1 VARFQDE
8 AKPMA
13 KTKAKPKPESATAT
27 AKERTWRVIVSNDP
41 VNTMPYVVACFVRV
55 LQVDADEA
63 RRLMLEIHRKGRT
76 AVWSGGRERAEGL
89 VLQLQQ
95 WHLRAELQA
104 DG

>member
-13 KTKAKPKPESATAT
+13 KTKAKPKPENATAT
-27 AKERTWRVIVSNDP
+27 AKERLWRVIVSNDP
-41 VNTMPYVVACFVRV
+41 VNTMPYVVACFVLV
-55 LQVDADEA
+55 LQVDTDEA

-95 WHLRAELQA
+95 WQL
-104 DG
+104 